1 MGTIGRAATIL
12 ALCLSLGFHWLALQ
26 SIAWTT
32 MLVANVL
39 HTPLTEA
46 VAKTFDGGH
55 PCNICHVVA
64 EGNKSEKKSEIL
76 PMVAKIDLICATGLL
91 SWTLPWV
98 SYEYPRLTLAIIERS
113 QAPPVPPPRSLLG

>member
-1 MGTIGRAATIL
+1 
-12 ALCLSLGFHWLALQ
+12 
-26 SIAWTT
+26 

-76 PMVAKIDLICATGLL
+76 PMVAKIDLICTTGLL

-98 SYEYPRLTLAIIERS
+98 SYEYPRLALAIIERS

>member
-1 MGTIGRAATIL
+1 
-12 ALCLSLGFHWLALQ
+12 
-26 SIAWTT
+26 

-64 EGNKSEKKSEIL
+64 EGHKSEKKSEVFPI
-76 PMVAKIDLICATGLL
+76 VAKIDLICTTRLL
-91 SWTLPWV
+91 SWMPAWV
-98 SYEYPRLTLAIIERS
+98 SYEYPRLNCVIAERS

>member
-64 EGNKSEKKSEIL
+64 EGNKSEKKSDVL
-76 PMVAKIDLICATGLL
+76 PMVAKIDLICTTRSR
-91 SWTLPWV
+91 SWMPPWV
-98 SYEYPRLTLAIIERS
+98 SYEYPRLNSAIAERS
-113 QAPPVPPPRSLLG
+113 QAPPVPP

>member
-64 EGNKSEKKSEIL
+64 EGNKSEKKSGIL
-76 PMVAKIDLICATGLL
+76 PMVAKIDLICTTRLL

-98 SYEYPRLTLAIIERS
+98 SYEYPRFTLAIIERS